1 VVFGIPG
8 LGRLLYDAVIAQDL
22 PMVQAGLLA
31 IVVIAVLASVASEL
45 VALAMDPVARSRD
58 LR

>member
-1 VVFGIPG
+1 
-8 LGRLLYDAVIAQDL
+8 
-22 PMVQAGLLA
+22 
-31 IVVIAVLASVASEL
+31 VIAVLASVASEL